1 MQKEFMKKKET
12 GKLIIVSNRLPVKD
26 KELFRSDTR
35 KGGFTM
41 VKPPSSLIPDVA
53 SPGIEPG
60 FTV

>member
-1 MQKEFMKKKET
+1 MKKKET
-12 GKLIIVSNRLPVKD
+12 GKLIIVSNRLPVKT
-26 KELFRSDTR
+26 KELFRSYTR
-35 KGGFTM
+35 KGGLTM